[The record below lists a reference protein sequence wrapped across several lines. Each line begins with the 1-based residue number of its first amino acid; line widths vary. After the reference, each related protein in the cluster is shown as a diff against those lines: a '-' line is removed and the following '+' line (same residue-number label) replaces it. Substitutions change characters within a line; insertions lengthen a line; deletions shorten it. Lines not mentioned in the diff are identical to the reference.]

1 MERLGDDI
9 EPGSAIL
16 AHIHLGW
23 GCCCGEGPQR
33 QVTELPSGSLITVSA
48 FRFGAGFQ
56 KYCPIYL
63 RLGTCQKR
71 QHIWADAKELKPVTL
86 PHPSPTA

>member
-16 AHIHLGW
+16 ACIHLGW
-23 GCCCGEGPQR
+23 GCYRGEGPQR
-33 QVTELPSGSLITVSA
+33 QVTELLPSASLITVSA

-63 RLGTCQKR
+63 QAGDLPKAAAHLGRC
-71 QHIWADAKELKPVTL
+71 
-86 PHPSPTA
+86 